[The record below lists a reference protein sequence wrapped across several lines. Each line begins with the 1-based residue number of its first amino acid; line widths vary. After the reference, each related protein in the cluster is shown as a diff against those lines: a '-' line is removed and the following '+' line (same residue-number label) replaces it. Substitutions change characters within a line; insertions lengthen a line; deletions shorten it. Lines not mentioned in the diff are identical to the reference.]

1 MTGELWVKMKREK
14 KLSVRCR

>member
-1 MTGELWVKMKREK
+1 MTGELWEKIKREK